1 MSSKIQMRRAGSSQW
16 ASVDPILAQGEF
28 GLDTDI
34 QGTKMGD
41 GSTSWTNLSWHS
53 ISGTVLITST
63 TPTLAQGATTDIAK
77 TIDYAKYSIASN
89 VVSFQAKLTATAA
102 GTTASAVT
110 VSLPV
115 TAAASAVGMVVGS
128 GYYNDGGTQYQAVAY
143 LASATT
149 VALLSTHGTAS
160 SSTDDPIG
168 VNPNIAV
175 ASTDII
181 NLAISY
187 EAA

>member
-1 MSSKIQMRRAGSSQW
+1 MRRAGSSQW
-16 ASVDPILAQGEF
+16 ASVDPVLAQGEI
-28 GLDTDI
+28 GLDNDTRGMKI
-34 QGTKMGD
+34 GD
-41 GSTSWTNLSWHS
+41 GSTAWTSLYWH
-53 ISGTVLITST
+53 LLPPTST
-63 TPTLAQGATTDIAK
+63 TPTLAQGASTDIAK
-77 TIDYAKYSIASN
+77 TTGYAKYSIASN

-102 GTTASAVT
+102 GTAASAVT

>member
-1 MSSKIQMRRAGSSQW
+1 MRRAGSSQW
-16 ASVDPILAQGEF
+16 SSVDPILAQGEIGF
-28 GLDTDI
+28 DTDTNGI
-34 QGTKMGD
+34 KIGD
-41 GSTSWTNLSWHS
+41 GSTSWTSLSWTS
-53 ISGTVLITST
+53 LPITTVTST
-63 TPTLAQGATTDIAK
+63 TPTLAQGASTNITK
-77 TIDYAKYSIASN
+77 TVTYAKYAVESTG
-89 VVSFQAKLTATAA
+89 VVNFWAELSATAA
-102 GTTASAVT
+102 GTAGSAIT

-115 TAAASAVGMVVGS
+115 TAHTDAVGQVVG
-128 GYYNDGGTQYQAVAY
+128 GGFYNDGGTQYQAIAY

-175 ASTDII
+175 ASGDII

>member
-16 ASVDPILAQGEF
+16 ASVDPVLAQGEF

-53 ISGTVLITST
+53 ISGTVPITST
-63 TPTLAQGATTDIAK
+63 TPTLAQGGSSNIAK
-77 TIDYAKYSIASN
+77 TISYAKYFAIVG
-89 VVSFQAKLTATAA
+89 VVTFWAELVATGTGTATNAI
-102 GTTASAVT
+102 TI
-110 VSLPV
+110 SLPI
-115 TAAASAVGMVVGS
+115 TAHADAVGQVVGG

-168 VNPNIAV
+168 VNPDIAV